1 MLNLEGVN
9 AKISRARE
17 CLQSLE
23 KDIAAFCEY
32 HRRRLVFEIEQELV
46 TIIGDNVPGLSIDY
60 SIRVGEIAYNL
71 RSALDH
77 LVWQLVI
84 DNGCSPS
91 RRNEFPIY
99 DNNSEYEERAKGK
112 LKGIHSDHYEVIE
125 TFQPYHG
132 PRGVGAHLWMLRSI
146 CNIDKH
152 RHLNVVALH
161 SISNAHLMEEGGS
174 ELTGGM
180 IGGLGLLE
188 VLRGTAH
195 EDKVEIEVIVDVCFM
210 DQELE
215 ALSVGY
221 GSAIERE
228 GVKRPP
234 VTLALSG
241 CLAAVEVVVDRLASG
256 FLLDKRMEPTR

>member
-46 TIIGDNVPGLSIDY
+46 TIIGDNVPDLSIDY

-99 DNNSEYEERAKGK
+99 DNNSEYEEKAKG
-112 LKGIHSDHYEVIE
+112 
-125 TFQPYHG
+125 
-132 PRGVGAHLWMLRSI
+132 
-146 CNIDKH
+146 
-152 RHLNVVALH
+152 
-161 SISNAHLMEEGGS
+161 
-174 ELTGGM
+174 
-180 IGGLGLLE
+180 
-188 VLRGTAH
+188 
-195 EDKVEIEVIVDVCFM
+195 
-210 DQELE
+210 
-215 ALSVGY
+215 
-221 GSAIERE
+221 
-228 GVKRPP
+228 
-234 VTLALSG
+234 
-241 CLAAVEVVVDRLASG
+241 
-256 FLLDKRMEPTR
+256 